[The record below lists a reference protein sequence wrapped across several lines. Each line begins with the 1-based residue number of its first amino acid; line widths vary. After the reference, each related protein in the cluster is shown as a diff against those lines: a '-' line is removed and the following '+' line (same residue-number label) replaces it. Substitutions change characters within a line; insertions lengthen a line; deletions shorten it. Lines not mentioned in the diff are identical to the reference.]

1 MYSDAVTGKII
12 QYLLHQPIQEKD
24 RSYPLVI
31 FLHGLGD
38 TVNIQTMGTATNFV
52 DSMLSLENES
62 KDYRAYTLVP
72 STPLAHEGWWTY
84 EQLEAFKHL
93 IYHLLETYNID
104 AKRVY
109 ITGISM
115 GGFTTCELV
124 NQMPSN
130 TFAAAVPLSGSQM
143 MTDPETL
150 LNTAFRI
157 YHSTN
162 DTVVNVSCSRD
173 LYQQLLIVNHPKVE
187 YTEFVSGNHT
197 SALYSVYSEQCYEF
211 FGWMF
216 AQRLP

>member
-1 MYSDAVTGKII
+1 M
-12 QYLLHQPIQEKD
+12 
-24 RSYPLVI
+24 
-31 FLHGLGD
+31 
-38 TVNIQTMGTATNFV
+38 
-52 DSMLSLENES
+52 
-62 KDYRAYTLVP
+62 
-72 STPLAHEGWWTY
+72 
-84 EQLEAFKHL
+84 

-124 NQMPSN
+124 NQMLSN

-197 SALYSVYSEQCYEF
+197 SPLYSVYSEQCYEF